1 VAWAE
6 AAKCLAKY
14 PDVVVTACDVD
25 GYPIS
30 VRQATSAY
38 DAVTGEMPVPLAEA
52 LRPAPG
58 PAGLLC
64 HSHNEKL
71 WNQTTLTVKG
81 RLERREDNWV
91 FVGTAF
97 TPPSLLAIP
106 QMIKRARASTNRY
119 IANRKLEAPQIN
131 WAAIAEAWRRV
142 KQ

>member
-1 VAWAE
+1 MAWAE

-30 VRQATSAY
+30 MRQATSAY

-71 WNQTTLTVKG
+71 RNQTTLTVKG

-91 FVGTAF
+91 FVSTAF
-97 TPPSLLAIP
+97 TPPSLLAIL
-106 QMIKRARASTNRY
+106 QMFKRTRASTNRY
-119 IANRKLEAPQIN
+119 LAHRKLEPPQIN